1 LRPLRVH
8 LLILVLGAMLPGL
21 VLTGVLV
28 WRAFANN
35 RALAERRLLDSARVD
50 AAALDRE
57 FAGIIHVLEALAT
70 SPTLDTGDLA
80 AFHAEARRIQSTQPG
95 WFTIVLGSL
104 DGEQLVSTRVPW
116 GSALTS
122 VIERGSF
129 QRLIDTGEPTVGVI
143 VPPPTGDTDFVFPV
157 RVPVF
162 REGELKYTLAAIVD
176 IDSLTRVVPPLLPEE
191 WTRSILD
198 PQGLIAVRTR
208 GAANFVG
215 ERAKEAFLQRLDR
228 SPQTISSETTQ
239 EGAGVYAATSRNG
252 YGWTSVVVVPHS
264 VLDNALWSSMAAIL
278 AGGALLMISG
288 LAAVLFVSRRLA
300 GDLTAA
306 TTAAEAV
313 AQGRPIKESRGHV
326 AETRRLQQSLTS
338 AASLLETRARE
349 RDAEIQRADAAR
361 AEAEQASQTKDHFLA
376 VLGHELRN
384 PLAPALTALELMKA
398 RDPQAFQKE
407 RQILERQVAHM
418 IRLVNDLLD
427 VSRLA
432 RGKVQLER
440 QRFEIREAVDRAIDM
455 ASPLIV
461 QRGHTFDVRVP
472 DRGLAVDGDSARVVQ
487 VISNLLT
494 NAAKYT
500 PPGGRIVLTAKTAAG
515 QVVLTC
521 EDSGP
526 GIPEELVARLFD
538 PFAQGPRTIDRSE
551 GGLGLGLTL
560 ARAFAE
566 MHGGTIGYERL
577 NERGSRFILKLPLAA
592 DGGAVRPA
600 QAPSPVHRSERQRI
614 LLVDDN
620 LDANEMLQSALEEA
634 GHEVVTATNGP
645 DAIAAASKAPPDVAV
660 LDIGLP
666 GMDGYELA
674 GRLRAIC
681 PDARLIA
688 LTGYGQVSDRDAA
701 LAAGC
706 DAHCAKP
713 ATISK
718 LLAEIDRSVRV
729 QPSTARPVS

>member
-1 LRPLRVH
+1 
-8 LLILVLGAMLPGL
+8 MLPGL

-57 FAGIIHVLEALAT
+57 FAGVIHVLEALAT
-70 SPTLDTGDLA
+70 SPTLDSGDLSG
-80 AFHAEARRIQSTQPG
+80 FHSEARRIQSTQQG
-95 WFTIVLGSL
+95 WYTVVLGSL
-104 DGEQLVSTRVPW
+104 DGEQLVSTRLPW
-116 GSALTS
+116 GSLLQR
-122 VIERGSF
+122 VVEPDSF
-129 QRLIDTGEPTVGVI
+129 QRLVASRVPTVGV
-143 VPPPTGDTDFVFPV
+143 VRRPPAGGPEFVFPI

-162 REGELKYTLAAIVD
+162 RNDALKYVLSAIVNV
-176 IDSLTRVVPPLLPEE
+176 DSLRRVVPRQQPEE

-198 PQGLIAVRTR
+198 SEGTIALRTR
-208 GAANFVG
+208 GAENFVG
-215 ERAKEAFLQRLDR
+215 EHANEAFLKRLDR
-228 SPQTISSETTQ
+228 SPETISPENTR
-239 EGAGVYAATSRNG
+239 EGAAVYAATSRNS
-252 YGWTSVVVVPHS
+252 YGWTAVIVVPHS
-264 VLDNALWSSMAAIL
+264 ILDAVDAALWGSMRGIL

-300 GDLTAA
+300 GDLAAA
-306 TTAAEAV
+306 TSAAEAV
-313 AQGRPIKESRGHV
+313 AQGLPIKEGRGHV
-326 AETRRLQQSLTS
+326 AETRRLQQSLTL

-349 RDAEIQRADAAR
+349 RDAEIRRADTAR
-361 AEAEQASQTKDHFLA
+361 AEAEQASQTKDQFLA
-376 VLGHELRN
+376 ILGHELRN

-398 RDPQAFQKE
+398 RDPNTFTRE

-440 QRFEIREAVDRAIDM
+440 RRFEIRDAVDRAIDM

-472 DRGLAVDGDSARVVQ
+472 DRGLTVDGDTARIVQ

-500 PPGGRIVLTAKTAAG
+500 PPAGHIALTAGASAGQIVL
-515 QVVLTC
+515 VC
-521 EDSGP
+521 EDTGP
-526 GIPEELVARLFD
+526 GIPADLVPRLFD

-566 MHGGTIGYERL
+566 MHGGTIGYERVD
-577 NERGSRFILKLPLAA
+577 ERGSRFILRLPLAA
-592 DGGAVRPA
+592 DAGLAMPA
-600 QAPSPVHRSERQRI
+600 ESSSPVRVTRQRI

-620 LDANEMLQSALEEA
+620 LDANEMLRSALEAA
-634 GHEVVTATNGP
+634 GHEVLTAANGP
-645 DAIAAASKAPPDVAV
+645 DALAVASKAPPDVGV

-666 GMDGYELA
+666 GMNGYELA

-681 PDARLIA
+681 AGARLIA
-688 LTGYGQVSDRDAA
+688 LTGYGQASDHDAA
-701 LAAGC
+701 LAAGF

-713 ATISK
+713 VTISG
-718 LLAEIDRSVRV
+718 LLAVIDRTVHVPTS
-729 QPSTARPVS
+729 SARPAR